1 MCPGLLHPEAGRGQS
16 SSWGRSQPPGPE
28 EHLGIGDVAWG
39 ASAQA
44 TLGPGKAEIGPG
56 KAEIAEG
63 RFWGRWVSGP
73 PWVLFGRR
81 EHLRLMPWER
91 TASLHLAE
99 LFHVL
104 PACGRLHPEDKRV

>member
-1 MCPGLLHPEAGRGQS
+1 MQGVCPGLLHPEAGRGQS
-16 SSWGRSQPPGPE
+16 SWGCSQPPGPE

-44 TLGPGKAEIGPG
+44 TLAPG

-63 RFWGRWVSGP
+63 RFWGRWVLGP
-73 PWVLFGRR
+73 PWVLFGGR